1 MPLDNIDDLFRGK
14 LDRHETPPS
23 GDLWARLQAQPAA
36 EPSASA
42 STPAEAP
49 NAERLDQLFQA
60 HLNTHVSPPAREL
73 WERLE
78 DEHLRPRKRRAAAWW
93 PMAIAAAIAL
103 LITAGGAGLWLGFPG
118 SKSGSDAVAVQGG
131 KTQAT
136 VSGQL
141 ATTADA
147 TNDATINTDAA
158 AATKAAQEATKTADA
173 RESIATNIPTQAT
186 ENAISAPQQ
195 KNVRAQATRSIA
207 AASTASKARK
217 FAERQSPR
225 HPLGSTRQP
234 DVAASSPSPVARTTP
249 AHTPAPARNTAP
261 DELRLNPAPAPVVAQ
276 TSTPI
281 PAPEIVP
288 AGTIITV
295 DVRNGATPAARNI
308 RAALAE
314 VASDNEPAE
323 RRGLGGRLLQQA
335 GHLVRGERLSL
346 AEATGLPENVTL
358 RANIAGRRVSKS
370 IQL

>member
-14 LDRHETPPS
+14 LDGHETPP
-23 GDLWARLQAQPAA
+23 GDDLWARLAAQPAA
-36 EPSASA
+36 EPTAPA
-42 STPAEAP
+42 PAEAP
-49 NAERLDQLFQA
+49 GTERLDQLFQSRLNS
-60 HLNTHVSPPAREL
+60 HLSPPAREL

-93 PMAIAAAIAL
+93 PLALAAAIAL

-118 SKSGSDAVAVQGG
+118 G
-131 KTQAT
+131 KTSGPDVAGQSGKGAST
-136 VSGQL
+136 VAG
-141 ATTADA
+141 TTARDV
-147 TNDATINTDAA
+147 
-158 AATKAAQEATKTADA
+158 AAT
-173 RESIATNIPTQAT
+173 
-186 ENAISAPQQ
+186 API
-195 KNVRAQATRSIA
+195 N
-207 AASTASKARK
+207 AASTASTNKETTEVAQATSESRAALAANSVAKAAGNAISEPAQKKAATRATGPVAVASSASKAQK

-234 DVAASSPSPVARTTP
+234 DVAAPSPSLVARTTP
-249 AHTPAPARNTAP
+249 AVAPAPNRN
-261 DELRLNPAPAPVVAQ
+261 APADEQHPSPVVAQ
-276 TSTPI
+276 TSPPV

-288 AGTIITV
+288 AGTVITV
-295 DVRNGATPAARNI
+295 DVRNGATPATRSI
-308 RAALAE
+308 RTALSE
-314 VASDNEPAE
+314 VASVEETTE

>member
-1 MPLDNIDDLFRGK
+1 AG
-14 LDRHETPPS
+14 
-23 GDLWARLQAQPAA
+23 PAA
-36 EPSASA
+36 GAPA
-42 STPAEAP
+42 PAEAP

-60 HLNTHVSPPAREL
+60 HLNAHISPPAREL

-93 PMAIAAAIAL
+93 PLALAAAIAL

-118 SKSGSDAVAVQGG
+118 GKTGADAVAVQGG
-131 KTQAT
+131 H
-136 VSGQL
+136 G
-141 ATTADA
+141 TTATIGQAATRAAAAQGAA
-147 TNDATINTDAA
+147 TNAEAT
-158 AATKAAQEATKTADA
+158 AATKAVQAAAAAAQSREAVAATTAA
-173 RESIATNIPTQAT
+173 RAT
-186 ENAISAPQQ
+186 ENAVSAPSQ
-195 KNVRAQATRSIA
+195 KNAAAQATHA
-207 AASTASKARK
+207 VALASTAPKARK

-234 DVAASSPSPVARTTP
+234 DVAAPSPSLVASALP
-249 AHTPAPARNTAP
+249 AHTPAPAGNTAA
-261 DELRLNPAPAPVVAQ
+261 DEPRLHPAPAPVVAQ
-276 TSTPI
+276 TSPPAV

-295 DVRNGATPAARNI
+295 DVRNGATPAARSI
-308 RAALAE
+308 RTALAE
-314 VASDNEPAE
+314 VAAAEEPAE